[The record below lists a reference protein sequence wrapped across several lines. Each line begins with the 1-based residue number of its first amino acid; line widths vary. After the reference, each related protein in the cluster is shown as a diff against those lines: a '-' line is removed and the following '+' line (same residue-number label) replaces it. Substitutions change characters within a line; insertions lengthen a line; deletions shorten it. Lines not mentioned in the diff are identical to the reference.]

1 MNKNFLLL
9 FLSALPL
16 FCWAQIQSGPMLGY
30 NSMREVAVWVQSKN
44 AEEIS
49 FQWWQ
54 KGSEKVS
61 IKSYQ
66 TKAESAFTAHLIAD
80 YLEPGT
86 LYEYQ
91 IVLQNSKDSAKGTF
105 RTQELWQHR
114 KEPPNFSFITGS
126 CAYTNEEKY
135 DRPGEPYGKGNEI
148 FETIA
153 QQEADLMLWLG
164 DNVYLREADWTSRSG
179 IFHRYTHFKSQPE
192 LQALWKKMHHYAIW
206 DDHDYGPNDADRSYI
221 GKELT
226 LEAFQHFWAN
236 PDYGANNKPGIATQF
251 SYNDVDFFLLDNRY
265 YRSPNARKT
274 GKREILGEIQI
285 QWLIDALVYSKASFK
300 FVLIGGQFLNPA
312 AVWENHATYAEER
325 EKIIQLIEK
334 ENIKNVIFLSGDR
347 HKTELSKLTLK
358 NGNSIYDYTSSPL
371 TSKSYDSSEEG
382 NTLRIKGTHVS
393 TQNFGKLSLS
403 GDYKNRELTISTF
416 NTKGEK
422 LWEETITRE

>member
-1 MNKNFLLL
+1 MNKLNLFFL
-9 FLSALPL
+9 LSALPL

-30 NSMREVAVWVQSKN
+30 NSMREVAVWIQSKN

-54 KGSEKVS
+54 KGSDEVS
-61 IKSYQ
+61 TKSYQ

-80 YLEPGT
+80 YLEAGS
-86 LYEYQ
+86 LYEYK

-105 RTQELWQHR
+105 KTQELWQHR

-135 DRPGEPYGKGNEI
+135 DRPGEPYGTGNEI
-148 FETIA
+148 FEMIA
-153 QQEADLMLWLG
+153 QQDADLMLWLG
-164 DNVYLREADWTSRSG
+164 DNVYLREADWTSLSG

-221 GKELT
+221 GKKLT
-226 LEAFQHFWAN
+226 LDAFQNFWAN
-236 PDYGANNKPGIATQF
+236 PDYGVNNKPGITTQF

-265 YRSPNARKT
+265 YRSPNNRKT

-285 QWLIDALVYSKASFK
+285 QWLIDALAYSKASFK

-312 AVWENHATYAEER
+312 AVWENHATYSEER
-325 EKIIQLIEK
+325 EKIIHLIE
-334 ENIKNVIFLSGDR
+334 EEGIKNIIFLSGDR

-403 GDYKNRELTISTF
+403 GDYKNRKLTIITF
-416 NTKGEK
+416 SSKGEK